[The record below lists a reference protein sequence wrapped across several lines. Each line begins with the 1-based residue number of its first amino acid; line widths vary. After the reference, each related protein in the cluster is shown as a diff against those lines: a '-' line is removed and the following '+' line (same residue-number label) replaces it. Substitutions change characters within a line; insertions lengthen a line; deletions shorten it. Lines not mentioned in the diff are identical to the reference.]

1 MAYLNE
7 KKDGGAKS
15 TQTKV
20 LASSSVRMIIQ
31 GAPYIFLIYTVSIK
45 TVGILILYT
54 IPTYSNVSFLYNVL
68 VSVTCLE
75 K

>member
-1 MAYLNE
+1 MK

-15 TQTKV
+15 TQAMV
-20 LASSSVRMIIQ
+20 LASSSIRMIIQ
-31 GAPYIFLIYTVSIK
+31 GAPYSFLIYTVSIK